1 MVQKKTND
9 QIVLEKIIAEKC
21 RESGEVISPS
31 EYFEIYSA
39 EQILKHHNLT
49 YDEILSGVVAESRD
63 GGIDSI
69 YTFVNGEL
77 LKEDTK
83 VNSAQKQNTIEL
95 YIIQS
100 KTTSGFSESAITKF
114 RETAEDLFNLSDDI
128 NLHKDRYN
136 EELRECVS
144 LFSNAYSQLAKNL
157 PKLLVKYFYVTQGDD
172 LHPNVKGKVAKLEQ
186 CIKKLFGGSEFA
198 FEFVGAS
205 KLLEMTRDNP
215 LTTRILEISESPIST
230 ESGSYVCLV
239 GLRKYFEFI
248 SDSGAM
254 ARSLFESNVR
264 DYQGSVVV
272 NTAIRKTLEN
282 KQSEDFW
289 YLNNGVTIITPKA
302 IPAGR
307 KITIEDPQIVNGLQS
322 SHEIYRHFSEHSE
335 DIDGDKRS
343 VLVRVICE
351 EDEEARDRIIRAT
364 NSQTSIPPASL
375 RSADEIHRNIED
387 YFGFN
392 GYFYDRRKNFYKNQR
407 KPISKIISIGYLAQA
422 FIAIVLQKPD
432 DARARP
438 STLLNSDDKYS
449 DIFSRAT
456 PIDVYLKV
464 IVILKSVEFF
474 LKEKSVDRKTLT
486 NIKFH
491 MAMAVTVALTRR
503 SLEISKALH
512 QLPNVDV
519 EPYLDDI
526 FFKVKT
532 LYQDLGASDKVA
544 KSVQFARAL
553 LEERF
558 E

>member
-230 ESGSYVCLV
+230 ESGS
-239 GLRKYFEFI
+239 
-248 SDSGAM
+248 
-254 ARSLFESNVR
+254 
-264 DYQGSVVV
+264 
-272 NTAIRKTLEN
+272 
-282 KQSEDFW
+282 
-289 YLNNGVTIITPKA
+289 
-302 IPAGR
+302 
-307 KITIEDPQIVNGLQS
+307 
-322 SHEIYRHFSEHSE
+322 
-335 DIDGDKRS
+335 
-343 VLVRVICE
+343 
-351 EDEEARDRIIRAT
+351 
-364 NSQTSIPPASL
+364 
-375 RSADEIHRNIED
+375 
-387 YFGFN
+387 
-392 GYFYDRRKNFYKNQR
+392 
-407 KPISKIISIGYLAQA
+407 
-422 FIAIVLQKPD
+422 
-432 DARARP
+432 
-438 STLLNSDDKYS
+438 
-449 DIFSRAT
+449 
-456 PIDVYLKV
+456 
-464 IVILKSVEFF
+464 
-474 LKEKSVDRKTLT
+474 
-486 NIKFH
+486 
-491 MAMAVTVALTRR
+491 
-503 SLEISKALH
+503 
-512 QLPNVDV
+512 
-519 EPYLDDI
+519 
-526 FFKVKT
+526 
-532 LYQDLGASDKVA
+532 
-544 KSVQFARAL
+544 
-553 LEERF
+553 
-558 E
+558 